1 MPPNL
6 SSCPPLSRH
15 RAFSSWERQRASAFP
30 GHPPNRGRR
39 TNLSASSPSLRGA
52 IAQHLGLKLQVQNLG
67 FDSLI
72 PSLEANRINI
82 IMSGML
88 DTVARQKR
96 VDFIDHIVGGSAMLQ
111 QAKADRNVSSLAD
124 ICGLK
129 ASALRGAVEAK
140 SAQTQSEKCVAESKP
155 AVEVQVYPDTRSQLA
170 ALASGRTD
178 VALGDLLY
186 FGDLSQTQA
195 DQFKLAGEPFNS
207 GPCAIAVPKGSS
219 LGPAIVNALNDLIA
233 DGTYGKILSKYKM
246 IQASY
251 VSQAVLN
258 GVTDTK

>member
-1 MPPNL
+1 M
-6 SSCPPLSRH
+6 
-15 RAFSSWERQRASAFP
+15 
-30 GHPPNRGRR
+30 
-39 TNLSASSPSLRGA
+39 RGA